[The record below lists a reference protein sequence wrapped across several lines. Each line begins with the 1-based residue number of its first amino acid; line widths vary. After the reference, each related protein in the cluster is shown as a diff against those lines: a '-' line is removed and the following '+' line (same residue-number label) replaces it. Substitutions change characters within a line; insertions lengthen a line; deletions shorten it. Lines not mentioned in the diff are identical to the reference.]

1 MFKIK
6 NLYFKLKYR
15 IQYRKERGF
24 NIAKYYTNLGYIEN
38 TKEID
43 ENDKNF
49 EIKNNFKNIMTKL
62 DYVVFDK
69 NKEINYKNIF
79 YKLDNIMSRCKENN
93 YIQGEIDAESVNKEI
108 HFNLTILKS
117 SKKAC
122 KFFEAEKSMYD
133 DLYNMVKCINEQ
145 NKFIVYI
152 DKEENIDR
160 EINDDESSL
169 YVDYPII
176 NIVLLKDNLVLTGQ
190 APTTMEKEI
199 LNTAKKLG
207 FNV

>member
-1 MFKIK
+1 MSKIK
-6 NLYFKLKYR
+6 TLYFKLKYR
-15 IQYRKERGF
+15 IQYRKERGLDMD
-24 NIAKYYTNLGYIEN
+24 KYYSNFGYIEN

-62 DYVVFDK
+62 DYVVFDR

-93 YIQGEIDAESVNKEI
+93 YIQGKIDSENINKEI

-117 SKKAC
+117 SKKAY

-199 LNTAKKLG
+199 LDTAKKLG

>member
-1 MFKIK
+1 MT
-6 NLYFKLKYR
+6 
-15 IQYRKERGF
+15 
-24 NIAKYYTNLGYIEN
+24 KYYSNFNECIEN

-49 EIKNNFKNIMTKL
+49 EIKNSFKNIMTDL
-62 DYVVFDK
+62 DYVINDR

-79 YKLDNIMSRCKENN
+79 YKLDNIIISHCKEYN
-93 YIQGEIDAESVNKEI
+93 YIQGEIEAENINKEI

-122 KFFEAEKSMYD
+122 RFFEAEKSMYD
-133 DLYNMVKCINEQ
+133 DLYNMVKCIDEQ

-160 EINDDESSL
+160 ELNDDESSL

-190 APTTMEKEI
+190 APTAMEKEI

-207 FNV
+207 FNS

>member
-1 MFKIK
+1 MSKIK
-6 NLYFKLKYR
+6 TLYFKLIYR
-15 IQYRKERGF
+15 IQYRKERGLDMD
-24 NIAKYYTNLGYIEN
+24 KYYSNFGYIEN

-62 DYVVFDK
+62 DYVVFDR

-93 YIQGEIDAESVNKEI
+93 YIQCEIDAESVNKEI